1 MEISA
6 APKNLA
12 TKTQRGSIEMHVK
25 IVTFSAGGT
34 AEADTNR
41 SRSSGKNRLGRS
53 RRCGRAGGRCG
64 KLGII
69 FDNLC
74 VHYRI
79 FNLFS
84 NNQSQT
90 LLMVVSIEII

>member
-53 RRCGRAGGRCG
+53 RRCR
-64 KLGII
+64 
-69 FDNLC
+69 
-74 VHYRI
+74 
-79 FNLFS
+79 
-84 NNQSQT
+84 
-90 LLMVVSIEII
+90 